1 MDYLYILIG
10 LLGLFFGGEALVR
23 GSVAIAQRL
32 GIPQLVIGLTIVG
45 FGTSTPELL
54 VSLNAALAGSSDIAL
69 GNVVGSNT
77 ANILLILGLSAL
89 VYPITNW
96 DRNVRRDIIVA
107 LAVAAFTLLLVQF
120 SAIGRFAGL
129 LMVGA
134 LGVYLWYIFST
145 SKVAPS
151 QITDKTDPHQHSS
164 LAPPIATG
172 SIALGLV
179 LLVFG
184 ADFLVEGATN
194 IARAA
199 GISEA
204 VIGLTIVAVGTS
216 LPELATSVLAA
227 LRKHS
232 DVALGNVVGSNIFNI
247 LGILGLTAVVQ
258 PVSVSQNFAS
268 FDVPIMLVTTLLLT
282 GLLFMTKVIDRR
294 IGAAMIA
301 AYVMYTAVLFT

>member
-10 LLGLFFGGEALVR
+10 LFGLFFGGEALVR
-23 GSVAIAQRL
+23 GSVAIAERF
-32 GIPQLVIGLTIVG
+32 GVSQLVIGLTIVG

-89 VYPITNW
+89 VYPIANW
-96 DRNVRRDIIVA
+96 DQNVRRDALVA
-107 LAVAAFTLLLVQF
+107 LGVAVLTLLLVQF
-120 SAIGRFAGL
+120 SFIGRLAGL
-129 LMVGA
+129 LMVAA
-134 LGVYLWYIFST
+134 LGAYLWHIFSS
-145 SKVAPS
+145 SKLAAS
-151 QITDKTDPHQHSS
+151 QITDKSDPHQQSR
-164 LAPPIATG
+164 LAPPIAIG
-172 SIALGLV
+172 AIILGLI

-184 ADFLVEGATN
+184 ADYLVEGATN
-194 IARAA
+194 IARGF
-199 GISEA
+199 GISKA

-247 LGILGLTAVVQ
+247 LGILGLTALVK
-258 PVSVSQNFAS
+258 PVGVSAGFAG
-268 FDVPIMLVTTLLLT
+268 FDVPVMLATTLGLAA
-282 GLLFMTKVIDRR
+282 LLFFAKSIDRR
-294 IGAAMIA
+294 IGAVMIGL
-301 AYVMYTAVLFT
+301 YVVYTAVLFV

>member
-23 GSVAIAQRL
+23 GSVAIAERL
-32 GIPQLVIGLTIVG
+32 GVSKLVIGLTIVG

-54 VSLNAALAGSSDIAL
+54 VSVNAALAGSSDIAL

-77 ANILLILGLSAL
+77 ANILLILGLSAI
-89 VYPITNW
+89 VYPITGW
-96 DRNVRRDIIVA
+96 DLNVRRDVFVA
-107 LAVAAFTLLLVQF
+107 LAVAVLTLVLVQF
-120 SAIGRFAGL
+120 SVIGRLSGL
-129 LMVGA
+129 LMFGTLIA
-134 LGVYLWYIFST
+134 YLWYTFT
-145 SKVAPS
+145 SSRLAPS
-151 QITDKTDPHQHSS
+151 QITDNTDPHQHSS
-164 LAPPIATG
+164 LSPQ
-172 SIALGLV
+172 IALGAVVLGLL

-194 IARAA
+194 IARSY

-247 LGILGLTAVVQ
+247 LGILGLTALVK
-258 PVSVSQNFAS
+258 PVGVSAGFSS
-268 FDVPIMLVTTLLLT
+268 FDVPVMLAVTLGLA
-282 GLLFMTKVIDRR
+282 GLLFFAKSIDRR
-294 IGAAMIA
+294 IGA
-301 AYVMYTAVLFT
+301 VMVGLYAVYTAVLFV